1 MAHQLTVTNGKAEMF
16 YTGAKPW
23 HELGTEVP
31 SALTSAEAIKAAGL
45 DWKVTRVPALYSTGG
60 PDATIKEVANKYVNI
75 REDNKYPLGI
85 VGPDYTIV
93 QNNDVFKFFDAVV
106 GEKAAM
112 YHTAGSL
119 FGGKKLWLLA
129 KLLQDTIVKGVDIS
143 KNFLLLTNSHDGSSN
158 LKVLWSSVRVV
169 CNNTLTSALQGA
181 DGKISKLR
189 HTASIG
195 NRVSEV
201 QEFLG
206 LTTGLINRFNLKANE
221 LASKSFSSALVTDFF
236 ERMGLAVLKEDSAT
250 GTTKKLNVQRAI
262 MESTDR
268 TSKATPEIAGTKW
281 ALLNGF
287 TDYVDH
293 DKTVKP
299 SNDTDK
305 WADSILFGSGAELK
319 RKALAELIV
328 L

>member
-1 MAHQLTVTNGKAEMF
+1 MAHQLTITNGKAEMF

-31 SALTSAEAIKAAGL
+31 AALTSAEAIKAAGL
-45 DWKVTRVPALYSTGG
+45 DWQVIKTPALYAAADG
-60 PDATIKEVANKYVNI
+60 TITAVKDKYVNT
-75 REDNKYPLGI
+75 RADNSYALGV

-93 QNNDVFKFFDAVV
+93 QNDDVFKFFDAVV
-106 GEKAAM
+106 GVKAAM

-119 FGGKKLWLLA
+119 FGGKKLGLLA
-129 KLLQDTIVKGVDIS
+129 KLPIDTIVKDVDIS
-143 KNFLLLTNSHDGSSN
+143 KNYLLLSNSHDGSSN
-158 LKVLWSSVRVV
+158 LKIMFTSIRVV
-169 CNNTLTSALQGA
+169 CQNTLTCALQGA
-181 DGKISKLR
+181 DGRISKLR

-195 NRVSEV
+195 TRVNEV

-206 LTTGLINRFNLKANE
+206 LTTGLINRFSLKANE
-221 LASKSFSSALVTDFF
+221 LASQSISSEIVNNFF
-236 ERMGLAVLKEDSAT
+236 EKMGLTVTAEDSPT
-250 GTTKKLNVQRAI
+250 GATKKKNVQRAI
-262 MESTDR
+262 KDSIDR
-268 TSKATPEIAGTKW
+268 TGVAMPAIAGTRW

-299 SNDTDK
+299 SNDSDK

-319 RKALAELIV
+319 RKALAEVIAL
-328 L
+328 

>member
-1 MAHQLTVTNGKAEMF
+1 MDAVTVNNGRAEMF

-23 HELGTEVP
+23 HGLGTEVAA
-31 SALTSAEAIKAAGL
+31 ALTSAEAIKAAGL
-45 DWKVTRVPALYSTGG
+45 DWKVTRVPALYMAGG
-60 PDATIKEVANKYVNI
+60 SIKEVPNKYVNI

-93 QNNDVFKFFDAVV
+93 PNPDVFKFFDAVV

-129 KLLQDTIVKGVDIS
+129 KLPQDTIVKNVDIS
-143 KNFLLLTNSHDGSSN
+143 KNYLLLANSHDGSSN
-158 LKVLWSSVRVV
+158 LKVMFTSVRTV
-169 CNNTLTSALQGA
+169 CWNTLNLAIEDAKMHGGIA
-181 DGKISKLR
+181 KLR

-195 NRVSEV
+195 GRVGKV

-206 LTTGLINRFNLKANE
+206 LTAGLINRFSLKANE
-221 LASKSFSSALVTDFF
+221 LAGQSISSAIVTDFF
-236 ERMGLAVLKEDSAT
+236 ERMGLTVKTGDSQTAQ
-250 GTTKKLNVQRAI
+250 TKKVNMQRVISRRIDYTGEKMPAI
-262 MESTDR
+262 S
-268 TSKATPEIAGTKW
+268 GTKW

-299 SNDTDK
+299 SNDIDK
-305 WADSILFGSGAELK
+305 WTDSILFGSGAELK
-319 RKALAELIV
+319 QKALDVVCAL
-328 L
+328 